1 MITFILKNRRNYMV
15 DQNQKIGFIGA
26 GKMGSALMQGIIKA
40 GIVEPENLGASDV
53 YEPFLNELKAKLGIT
68 VSTDNAIIVKA
79 SDILILAVKPQTL
92 GSVLENLKAHITA
105 DKLIISIAA
114 GVPLS
119 TYENALPAGT
129 RVIRVM
135 PNIAATVS
143 EAASG
148 IAPGKNA
155 TPKDVKT
162 ALEIFSAVGT
172 AVQVSE
178 SIMDAVTGLSGS
190 GPAFIFPVIEA
201 MADGAVL
208 EGMDRKSALTLSAQT
223 VLGAAKMML
232 ETGLHPGELK
242 DMVTSPAG
250 TTIQGVHALEEAGI
264 RAAFMNA
271 VIKAT
276 ERSKE
281 LGKK

>member
-1 MITFILKNRRNYMV
+1 MV
-15 DQNQKIGFIGA
+15 DQNRKIGFIGA

-40 GIVEPENLGASDV
+40 GIVKPENLGASDV
-53 YEPFLNELKAKLGIT
+53 YEPFLDDLKAKLGINI
-68 VSTDNAIIVKA
+68 STDNSVIVRA

-92 GSVLENLKAHITA
+92 GSVLENLKAYITS

-114 GVPLS
+114 GVPLA
-119 TYENALPAGT
+119 TYESALPEST
-129 RVIRVM
+129 RVVRVM

-148 IAPGKNA
+148 IAPGRYA
-155 TPKDVKT
+155 TPEDMKT

-172 AVQVSE
+172 AVQVPE
-178 SIMDAVTGLSGS
+178 SLMDAVTGLSGS

-271 VIKAT
+271 VIRAS

>member
-1 MITFILKNRRNYMV
+1 MASRN
-15 DQNQKIGFIGA
+15 IGFIGA
-26 GKMGSALMQGIIKA
+26 GKMGSALIQGIIKA
-40 GIVEPENLGASDV
+40 GIVESENIGASDV
-53 YEPFLNELKAKLGIT
+53 YEPFLNELKTKFGIR
-68 VSTDNAIIVKA
+68 VSTDNAVIVRE
-79 SDILILAVKPQTL
+79 SEILILAVKPQTL
-92 GSVLENLKAHITA
+92 GSVLANLREDITP

-119 TYENALPAGT
+119 TYEDALSEGT
-129 RVIRVM
+129 RVVRVM

-148 IAPGKNA
+148 IASGKNA
-155 TPKDVKT
+155 TPEDIKI

-172 AVQVSE
+172 AVQVPE
-178 SIMDAVTGLSGS
+178 SLMDAVTGLSGS

-201 MADGAVL
+201 MADGAVF
-208 EGMDRKSALTLSAQT
+208 EGMDRKSALTLAAQT

-232 ETGLHPGELK
+232 ETGMHPGELK

-250 TTIQGVHALEEAGI
+250 TTIQGIRALEEAGI

-271 VIKAT
+271 VIRAS

>member
-1 MITFILKNRRNYMV
+1 MTVQNR
-15 DQNQKIGFIGA
+15 KIGFIGA

-40 GIVEPENLGASDV
+40 GIVKPENLGASDV
-53 YEPFLNELKAKLGIT
+53 YEPFLNELKAKMGIN
-68 VSTDNAIIVKA
+68 VSTDNAVIARA
-79 SDILILAVKPQTL
+79 SDVLILAVKPQTL
-92 GSVLENLKAHITA
+92 GSVLENLKTYITA

-114 GVPLS
+114 GVPLA
-119 TYENALPAGT
+119 TYENALPEGT
-129 RVIRVM
+129 RIVRVM

-148 IAPGKNA
+148 ISPGKNA
-155 TPKDVKT
+155 TPEDLKI

-172 AVQVSE
+172 AIQVPE
-178 SIMDAVTGLSGS
+178 SLMDAVTGLSGS

-208 EGMDRKSALTLSAQT
+208 EGMDRKSALTLAAQT
-223 VLGAAKMML
+223 VLGAAKMAL

-271 VIKAT
+271 VIRAS

>member
-1 MITFILKNRRNYMV
+1 MTVQNKN
-15 DQNQKIGFIGA
+15 IGFIGA
-26 GKMGSALMQGIIKA
+26 GKMGSALMQGIINA
-40 GIVEPENLGASDV
+40 GIVEPANVGASDV
-53 YEPFLNELKAKLGIT
+53 YEPALKALEERLGIR
-68 VSTDNAIIVKA
+68 VSTDNSVIVGA
-79 SDILILAVKPQTL
+79 SDILILAVKPQIL
-92 GSVLENLKAHITA
+92 DAVLA
-105 DKLIISIAA
+105 KLSTILTSEKLVISIAA

-119 TYENALPAGT
+119 TYEDALPEGT
-129 RVIRVM
+129 RVVRVM

-155 TPKDVKT
+155 TSEDLET

-172 AVQVSE
+172 AVRVSE
-178 SIMDAVTGLSGS
+178 SLMDAVTGLSGS

-208 EGMDRKSALTLSAQT
+208 EGLDRQSALSLAAQT
-223 VLGAAKMML
+223 VLGAAKMAL
-232 ETGLHPGELK
+232 ETGMHPGELK
-242 DMVTSPAG
+242 DMVTSPGG
-250 TTIQGVHALEEAGI
+250 TTIQGIHALEEAGV

-271 VIKAT
+271 VIRAS

>member
-1 MITFILKNRRNYMV
+1 MENR
-15 DQNQKIGFIGA
+15 KIGFIGA

-40 GIVEPENLGASDV
+40 KIVKSENVGASDV
-53 YEPFLNELKAKLGIT
+53 YEPFLEDLKAQLGIR
-68 VSTDNAIIVKA
+68 VSTDNAVIA
-79 SDILILAVKPQTL
+79 RDSDILILAVKPQTL
-92 GSVLENLKAHITA
+92 GSVLANLRDYITF
-105 DKLIISIAA
+105 DKLVISIAA

-119 TYENALPAGT
+119 TYEGALPEGT
-129 RVIRVM
+129 RVVRVM

-148 IAPGKNA
+148 VAPGKNA
-155 TPKDVKT
+155 TSEDLKT

-172 AVQVSE
+172 AVQVPE
-178 SIMDAVTGLSGS
+178 SLMDAVTGLSGS

-208 EGMDRKSALTLSAQT
+208 EGMDRKSALTLAAQT

-232 ETGLHPGELK
+232 ETGMHPGELK

-250 TTIQGVHALEEAGI
+250 TTIEGIHALEEAGI

-271 VIKAT
+271 VIRAS

-281 LGKK
+281 LGKR

>member
-1 MITFILKNRRNYMV
+1 MTVQNR
-15 DQNQKIGFIGA
+15 KIGFIGA
-26 GKMGSALMQGIIKA
+26 GKMGSALMQGIIKG
-40 GIVEPENLGASDV
+40 GIVKPENLGASDV
-53 YEPFLNELKAKLGIT
+53 YEPFLNELNAQLGIN
-68 VSTDNAIIVKA
+68 VSTDNAVIAQA
-79 SDILILAVKPQTL
+79 SDILVLAVKPQTL
-92 GSVLENLKAHITA
+92 SSVLENLKPYISA

-114 GVPLS
+114 GVPLA
-119 TYENALPAGT
+119 TYENALPEGT
-129 RVIRVM
+129 RVVRVM

-155 TPKDVKT
+155 TSEDLRT

-172 AVQVSE
+172 AVQVPE
-178 SIMDAVTGLSGS
+178 SLMDAVTGLSGS

-208 EGMDRKSALTLSAQT
+208 EGMDRKSALTLAAQT
-223 VLGAAKMML
+223 VLGAAKMAL

-271 VIKAT
+271 VIRAS

>member
-1 MITFILKNRRNYMV
+1 
-15 DQNQKIGFIGA
+15 
-26 GKMGSALMQGIIKA
+26 MGSALIEGIIKA
-40 GIVEPENLGASDV
+40 DVVMPENIGASDV
-53 YEPFLNELKAKLGIT
+53 YVPFLDELKTKFGIR
-68 VSTDNAIIVKA
+68 VSTDNADIVKG
-79 SDILILAVKPQTL
+79 SDILILAVKPQIL
-92 GSVLENLKAHITA
+92 GSVLANLRDYVTS

-119 TYENALPAGT
+119 TYEDALPEGT
-129 RVIRVM
+129 RVVRVM

-148 IAPGKNA
+148 ISPGKSA
-155 TPKDVKT
+155 IPEDLKT

-172 AVQVSE
+172 AVQVPE
-178 SIMDAVTGLSGS
+178 SLMDAVTGLSGS

-208 EGMDRKSALTLSAQT
+208 EGMDRKSALTLAAQT

-232 ETGLHPGELK
+232 ETGMHPGELK

-250 TTIQGVHALEEAGI
+250 TTIQGIRALEEAGI

-271 VIKAT
+271 VIMAS

>member
-1 MITFILKNRRNYMV
+1 MENRN
-15 DQNQKIGFIGA
+15 IGFIGA
-26 GKMGSALMQGIIKA
+26 GKMGSALIEGIIKA
-40 GIVEPENLGASDV
+40 GILKPENIGASDV
-53 YEPFLNELKAKLGIT
+53 YEPFLNELRTKFGIR
-68 VSTDNAIIVKA
+68 VSTDNAVIA
-79 SDILILAVKPQTL
+79 RESDILILAVKPQML
-92 GSVLENLKAHITA
+92 GSVLANLKDYVTS
-105 DKLIISIAA
+105 DKLVISIAA

-119 TYENALPAGT
+119 TYENTLSEGT
-129 RVIRVM
+129 RVVRVM

-148 IAPGKNA
+148 ISPGKNA
-155 TPKDVKT
+155 TSEDSKT
-162 ALEIFSAVGT
+162 TLEIFSAVGT
-172 AVQVSE
+172 AVQVPE
-178 SIMDAVTGLSGS
+178 SLMDAVTGLSGS

-208 EGMDRKSALTLSAQT
+208 EGMDRKSALTLAAQT

-232 ETGLHPGELK
+232 ETGMHPGELK

-250 TTIQGVHALEEAGI
+250 TTIQGIYALEKAGV

-271 VIKAT
+271 VIRAS

>member
-1 MITFILKNRRNYMV
+1 MAVQNR
-15 DQNQKIGFIGA
+15 KIGFIGA

-40 GIVEPENLGASDV
+40 GIVEPGSVGASDV
-53 YEPFLNELKAKLGIT
+53 YLPFLEDLKAQLGIR
-68 VSTDNAIIVKA
+68 VSTDNSVIVQA

-92 GSVLENLKAHITA
+92 GSVLANLRADITPE
-105 DKLIISIAA
+105 KLVISIAA

-119 TYENALPAGT
+119 TYEEALPEGT
-129 RVIRVM
+129 RLVRVM

-155 TPKDVKT
+155 TPEDLDA

-172 AVQVSE
+172 AVQVPE
-178 SIMDAVTGLSGS
+178 YLMDAVTGLSGS

-208 EGMDRKSALTLSAQT
+208 EGMDRKSALTLAAQT
-223 VLGAAKMML
+223 VLGAAKMVL
-232 ETGLHPGELK
+232 ETGMHPGELK

-250 TTIQGVHALEEAGI
+250 TTIQGIHALEEAGI

-271 VIKAT
+271 VIRAS

>member
-1 MITFILKNRRNYMV
+1 MENRN
-15 DQNQKIGFIGA
+15 IGFIGA
-26 GKMGSALMQGIIKA
+26 GKMGSALIEGIIKA
-40 GIVEPENLGASDV
+40 GVVKPENISVSDV
-53 YEPFLNELKAKLGIT
+53 YEPFLDELKTKFGIR
-68 VSTDNAIIVKA
+68 VSTDNSVIARK

-92 GSVLENLKAHITA
+92 GSVLANLRDYVTS
-105 DKLIISIAA
+105 DKLVISIAA

-119 TYENALPAGT
+119 TYEDALPEGT
-129 RVIRVM
+129 RVVRVM

-148 IAPGKNA
+148 ISPGKSA
-155 TPKDVKT
+155 TSEDLKT

-172 AVQVSE
+172 AVQVPE
-178 SIMDAVTGLSGS
+178 SLMDAVTGLSGS

-208 EGMDRKSALTLSAQT
+208 EGMDRKSALTLAAQT

-232 ETGLHPGELK
+232 ETGMHPGELK

-250 TTIQGVHALEEAGI
+250 TTIHGIHALEEAGV

-271 VIKAT
+271 VIRAS

>member
-1 MITFILKNRRNYMV
+1 MKI
-15 DQNQKIGFIGA
+15 QNKKIGFIGA

-40 GIVEPENLGASDV
+40 GIVKPENVGAGDV
-53 YEPFLNELKAKLGIT
+53 YEPGLKKLKETLGIRI
-68 VSTDNAIIVKA
+68 STDNSVIARE
-79 SDILILAVKPQTL
+79 SEILLLAVKPQSL
-92 GSVLENLKAHITA
+92 RLMLANLKAEITPE
-105 DKLIISIAA
+105 KLVISIAA

-119 TYENALPAGT
+119 TYEEALPEGT
-129 RVIRVM
+129 RVVRVM

-155 TPKDVKT
+155 TPEDLEI

-172 AVQVSE
+172 AVQVPE
-178 SIMDAVTGLSGS
+178 HLLDAVTGLSGS

-208 EGMDRKSALTLSAQT
+208 EGLDRKSALALSAQT
-223 VLGAAKMML
+223 VLGAAKMVL
-232 ETGLHPGELK
+232 ETGMHPGELK

-250 TTIQGVHALEEAGI
+250 TTIQGVHALEEAGV

-271 VIKAT
+271 VIRASR
-276 ERSKE
+276 RSKE

>member
-1 MITFILKNRRNYMV
+1 MENRN
-15 DQNQKIGFIGA
+15 IGFIGA
-26 GKMGSALMQGIIKA
+26 GKMGSALIEGIIKA
-40 GIVEPENLGASDV
+40 GVVKPENIGASDV
-53 YEPFLNELKAKLGIT
+53 YVPFLNELKAKFGIQ
-68 VSTDNAIIVKA
+68 VSTDNDVIARE

-92 GSVLENLKAHITA
+92 GSVLADLRNYVTS
-105 DKLIISIAA
+105 DKLVISIAA

-119 TYENALPAGT
+119 TYEDALLEGT
-129 RVIRVM
+129 RVVRVM

-148 IAPGKNA
+148 ISPGKNA
-155 TPKDVKT
+155 TPEDLKT
-162 ALEIFSAVGT
+162 AHEIFSAVGT
-172 AVQVSE
+172 AVQVPE
-178 SIMDAVTGLSGS
+178 SLMDAVTGLSGS

-208 EGMDRKSALTLSAQT
+208 EGMDRKSALTLAAQT
-223 VLGAAKMML
+223 VLGAARMML
-232 ETGLHPGELK
+232 ETGMHPGELK

-250 TTIQGVHALEEAGI
+250 TTIQGIHALEEAGV

-271 VIKAT
+271 VIRAS

>member
-1 MITFILKNRRNYMV
+1 MENRN
-15 DQNQKIGFIGA
+15 IGFIGA
-26 GKMGSALMQGIIKA
+26 GKMGSALIEGIIKA
-40 GIVEPENLGASDV
+40 GVLIPENIGASDV
-53 YEPFLNELKAKLGIT
+53 YEPFLDELKTKFGIR
-68 VSTDNAIIVKA
+68 VSTDNAVIVRK

-92 GSVLENLKAHITA
+92 GSVLANLRDYITS
-105 DKLIISIAA
+105 DKLVISIAA

-119 TYENALPAGT
+119 TYEDALSEGT
-129 RVIRVM
+129 RVVRVM

-148 IAPGKNA
+148 ISQGKNA
-155 TPKDVKT
+155 TSEDLKT

-172 AVQVSE
+172 AVQVPE
-178 SIMDAVTGLSGS
+178 SLMDAVTGLSGS

-201 MADGAVL
+201 MADGAVY
-208 EGMDRKSALTLSAQT
+208 EGMDRKNALTLAAQT

-250 TTIQGVHALEEAGI
+250 TTIQGIHALEEAGI

-271 VIKAT
+271 VIRAS

>member
-1 MITFILKNRRNYMV
+1 MAN
-15 DQNQKIGFIGA
+15 QNIGFIGA
-26 GKMGSALMQGIIKA
+26 GKMGSALIEGILKA
-40 GIVEPENLGASDV
+40 GIVKPENIGASDV
-53 YEPFLNELKAKLGIT
+53 YEPFLEGLKTKFGIR
-68 VSTDNAIIVKA
+68 VSTNNSEIVKK

-92 GSVLENLKAHITA
+92 GSVLENLKAEITSE
-105 DKLIISIAA
+105 KLLISIAA
-114 GVPLS
+114 GIPLS
-119 TYENALPAGT
+119 TYENTLLEGT

-148 IAPGKNA
+148 ISAGKNA
-155 TPKDVKT
+155 APEDIKV

-172 AVQVSE
+172 AVQVPE
-178 SIMDAVTGLSGS
+178 SLMDAVTGLSGS

-208 EGMDRKSALTLSAQT
+208 EGMDRKSALTLAAQT
-223 VLGAAKMML
+223 VLGAAKMAL
-232 ETGLHPGELK
+232 ETGMHPGELK

-250 TTIQGVHALEEAGI
+250 TTIEGIHALEEAGI

-271 VIKAT
+271 VIRAS
-276 ERSKE
+276 ERSKA

>member
-1 MITFILKNRRNYMV
+1 MV
-15 DQNQKIGFIGA
+15 NQNIGFIGA
-26 GKMGSALMQGIIKA
+26 GKMGSALIEGILKA
-40 GIVEPENLGASDV
+40 GIVKPENIGASDV
-53 YEPFLNELKAKLGIT
+53 YEPFLEELKTKFGIR
-68 VSTDNAIIVKA
+68 VSTKNSEIVKE
-79 SDILILAVKPQTL
+79 SGILILAVKPQTL
-92 GSVLENLKAHITA
+92 GSVLESLKSEITSE
-105 DKLIISIAA
+105 KLLISIAA

-119 TYENALPAGT
+119 TYENALLEGT

-148 IAPGKNA
+148 ISPGKNA
-155 TPKDVKT
+155 TTEDIKA

-172 AVQVSE
+172 AVQVPE
-178 SIMDAVTGLSGS
+178 SLMDAVTGLSGS

-208 EGMDRKSALTLSAQT
+208 EGMDRKSALTLAAQT
-223 VLGAAKMML
+223 VLGAAKMAL
-232 ETGLHPGELK
+232 ETGMHPGELK

-250 TTIQGVHALEEAGI
+250 TTIEGIHALEEAGI

-271 VIKAT
+271 VIRAS
-276 ERSKE
+276 ERSKA

>member
-1 MITFILKNRRNYMV
+1 MTVQNR
-15 DQNQKIGFIGA
+15 KIGFIGA

-40 GIVEPENLGASDV
+40 EIVKPENLGASDV
-53 YEPFLNELKAKLGIT
+53 YEPFLNELNAQLGIN
-68 VSTDNAIIVKA
+68 VSTDNAVIA
-79 SDILILAVKPQTL
+79 RESDILILAVKPQTL
-92 GSVLENLKAHITA
+92 SFVLENLKPYISN

-114 GVPLS
+114 GVPLA
-119 TYENALPAGT
+119 TYENILPEGT
-129 RVIRVM
+129 RVVRVM

-148 IAPGKNA
+148 ISPGKSA
-155 TPKDVKT
+155 TSEDLKA

-172 AVQVSE
+172 AVQLPE
-178 SIMDAVTGLSGS
+178 SLMDAVTGLSGS

-208 EGMDRKSALTLSAQT
+208 EGMDRKSALTLAAQT
-223 VLGAAKMML
+223 VLGAARMVL

-271 VIKAT
+271 VIKAS